1 MPQAARLNVLC
12 FPVGMVALL
21 VCGCEPVERKTSVEE
36 PAQGFTAHVVKTESS
51 IPEHLLRKVLTCYRD
66 ATAYQ
71 DAAVVRLA
79 YHQRGV
85 AQVDEAPL
93 AVRFQAPD
101 RLRLQAYTLDC
112 AVQNGRLVA
121 QVIDDFSNN
130 LDNQFLLQTMP
141 PGRISADAVYGDP
154 LLTQLA
160 GAGMAGRPPQLELLA
175 GDDPLGD
182 LLASGASLESL
193 PASRIGNHDCL
204 RLRIGSDAESATLWL
219 DKASLIIRRLELP
232 ISIIPQ
238 VARDTNIKNPRLTIE
253 FHNAT
258 FTAPPADSFTIK
270 PRTESQG
277 VSRFIPP
284 PPQLP
289 SELVGRQ
296 PSSFQL
302 SVIQGRDQSWT
313 TVTETGSDRPQTV
326 LLWLARHEGSQ
337 AAALALQQVVRA
349 LPKTLVEST
358 QFILVMA
365 EQGEAMDVTLGRWNV
380 QLPWALDPQAVGR
393 DVFGI
398 QQAPALCV
406 LGPKGTLE
414 WFQHPVAPGAIG
426 ALPQVLRDLDAGL
439 QVGQL
444 LQDEAAENWRLYRAA
459 LAEVR
464 IANEGFR

>member
-12 FPVGMVALL
+12 FPVGALAVL
-21 VCGCEPVERKTSVEE
+21 LCGCEPVERKTSVQG
-36 PAQGFTAHVVKTESS
+36 PAQEFTAQVVKAETSS
-51 IPEHLLRKVLTCYRD
+51 PEHLLRKVLACYRE

-79 YHQRGV
+79 YHQQGT
-85 AQVDEAPL
+85 AQVDQAPL

-112 AVQNGRLVA
+112 AVKDGRLVA

-141 PGRISADAVYGDP
+141 SGRISANAVYGDP
-154 LLTQLA
+154 LLAQLA

-182 LLASGASLESL
+182 LFAAGASLESL

-204 RLRIGSDAESATLWL
+204 RLRIGSDAEAATLWL
-219 DKASLIIRRLELP
+219 DKVSLIIRRLELP

-238 VARDTNIKNPRLTIE
+238 IATDTNIKNPRLTIE
-253 FHNAT
+253 FHNAA
-258 FTAPPADSFTIK
+258 FTAPPPDSFDLK
-270 PRTESQG
+270 PGTESQG

-289 SELVGRQ
+289 SKLLGQQ
-296 PSSFQL
+296 PSSFRL
-302 SVIQGRDQSWT
+302 SVIQGRDQPWT
-313 TVTETGSDRPQTV
+313 TVRETGSDRPQTV

-349 LPKTLVEST
+349 LPKTLLEST
-358 QFILVMA
+358 HFILVMA

-380 QLPWALDPQAVGR
+380 QLPWALDRQAIGR

-406 LGPKGTLE
+406 LGPKGNLE
-414 WFQHPVAPGAIG
+414 WLQHPVAPGAIG

-444 LQDEAAENWRLYRAA
+444 LQDEAADNWRLYRAA
-459 LAEVR
+459 VAEVR
-464 IANEGFR
+464 IAK